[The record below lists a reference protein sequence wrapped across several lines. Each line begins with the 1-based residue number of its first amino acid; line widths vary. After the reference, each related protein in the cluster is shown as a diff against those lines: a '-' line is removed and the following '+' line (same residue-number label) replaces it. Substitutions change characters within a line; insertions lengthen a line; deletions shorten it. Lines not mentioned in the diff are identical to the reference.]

1 MPEHEL
7 WVTALFNKFLA
18 APANWA
24 LNAVGITPAN
34 AEAPWSNA
42 YSMLVLVVLIMVVA
56 LGYARTTF
64 SVDKPS
70 RIQTILE
77 LFHGFIK
84 GMSSDLIDS
93 HPHKHV
99 PYFGALFAFILIG
112 NLIGILPTFES
123 PTMFVVVP
131 LGLATVSFGYY
142 NFMAI
147 REVGIISWFKHL
159 LGPIPALAPLMLI
172 IEVLS
177 HLSRLLSLTVRLYA
191 NMFAGEMVFLVFLG
205 MVPLGIPVLF
215 MGLHTF
221 VAFLQAYIFTLL
233 VMVYLGQLV
242 EHGEH

>member
-18 APANWA
+18 APATAA
-24 LNAVGITPAN
+24 LNLVGVTPAD

-42 YSMLVLVVLIMVVA
+42 YAMLVFVVFVMMA
-56 LGYARTTF
+56 FLGFARSTF

-70 RIQTILE
+70 RIQTVLE

-84 GMSSDLIDS
+84 GMSADMIDS
-93 HPHKHV
+93 HPYKHV
-99 PYFGALFAFILIG
+99 PFFGTLFAFILIG

-131 LGLATVSFGYY
+131 LGLAVVSFGYY
-142 NFMAI
+142 NLMAI
-147 REVGIISWFKHL
+147 REVGILGWFKHL
-159 LGPIPALAPLMLI
+159 LGPIWWLAPLMFV

-205 MVPLGIPVLF
+205 MVPLGIPLIF